1 MASLV
6 RALLS
11 GVLSG
16 DAFSK
21 ASSKAVRLAAVAA
34 ISGVAVSGAQLAAN
48 AQAPDTQ
55 PPASAPSATRAVE
68 QSDSPIGIAAGQAL
82 MRQAEG
88 AIASQNYAQAAT
100 DLVAARKALNDVSTY
115 YQNIAGVFVGVDSR
129 VNRGLRDL
137 AVEAAQVRD
146 EASYQLAVVYRA
158 QGSPDLAVPLLVE
171 VLQSQ
176 QPTRPLGQ
184 QAYQQ
189 LYELGFVEVPYD
201 APSSRSRGRS
211 SEPEETQPDMAP
223 AESAPAES
231 SVEDPAMDAPVED
244 APVEAAPEESSVE
257 DAPAEE
263 SAGEATEAP
272 VEQPDEAASE
282 AEDQ

>member
-1 MASLV
+1 MASNV
-6 RALLS
+6 SALLS
-11 GVLSG
+11 GVLPLNR
-16 DAFSK
+16 AFGRFS
-21 ASSKAVRLAAVAA
+21 RTAAQVAKVATVAA
-34 ISGVAVSGAQLAAN
+34 AVSGMTAGSVQSVRAQT
-48 AQAPDTQ
+48 PDSQ
-55 PPASAPSATRAVE
+55 PPASAPGATRAVE
-68 QSDSPIGIAAGQAL
+68 QSDSPIGIAAGEAL

-88 AIASQNYAQAAT
+88 AIATQNYSQAAT

-146 EASYQLAVVYRA
+146 QASYQLAVVYRA

-201 APSSRSRGRS
+201 APGGRARTGS
-211 SEPEETQPDMAP
+211 DTPVEEVESDAQPTEDAVEEPAVEE
-223 AESAPAES
+223 
-231 SVEDPAMDAPVED
+231 APVEEEV
-244 APVEAAPEESSVE
+244 PVEDEAMEDVEEV
-257 DAPAEE
+257 PTEE
-263 SAGEATEAP
+263 SAGEATEVP
-272 VEQPDEAASE
+272 VEASDEDSE
-282 AEDQ
+282 AE

>member
-1 MASLV
+1 MASPV
-6 RALLS
+6 SALLS
-11 GVLSG
+11 GVL
-16 DAFSK
+16 
-21 ASSKAVRLAAVAA
+21 L
-34 ISGVAVSGAQLAAN
+34 SGAIALGTQLPAN
-48 AQAPDTQ
+48 AQTRDNQ

-68 QSDSPIGIAAGQAL
+68 QSSSPIGIAAGQSL
-82 MRQAEG
+82 MQQAEG
-88 AIASQNYAQAAT
+88 AIASQNYSQAAT

-146 EASYQLAVVYRA
+146 QASYQLAVVYRA

-176 QPTRPLGQ
+176 QPTRSLGQ

-201 APSSRSRGRS
+201 APGGRSRSRS
-211 SEPEETQPDMAP
+211 SESEEV
-223 AESAPAES
+223 ESDA
-231 SVEDPAMDAPVED
+231 APVE
-244 APVEAAPEESSVE
+244 EAAPETPEAEEAMPEMSEDESE
-257 DAPAEE
+257 AEE
-263 SAGEATEAP
+263 SAGEATEVP
-272 VEQPDEAASE
+272 VEDAAE
-282 AEDQ
+282 